1 MNWQDHTVW
10 TSAIVA
16 TAAVSRK
23 RDGAADFGLCF
34 DIAPQQKASHIA
46 AASRMSLARISFFAH
61 RDAL

>member
-1 MNWQDHTVW
+1 MNWQDHAVRM
-10 TSAIVA
+10 SVIVA
-16 TAAVSRK
+16 VGAVSRK
-23 RDGAADFGLCF
+23 RDRAPDFGPRF